1 MVLSMDGEDT
11 LCVLRE
17 SLSWQWYYEPSCNV
31 LRKVLRE
38 FHHWCCGWNLEALKG
53 QLTWG
58 WPSHFA
64 HQWQKWHWP
73 NDQWCVPLFHEP
85 QNLEEMLVTSPMMRS
100 LGGVETCKLENC
112 KDTDSWGTNLLNVLL
127 LLHRC
132 ERCWL
137 KCSQAFPRNWWEVFR
152 RRSLHCVSSCQLERW
167 CQEKSR
173 SKQWMPQHKLW
184 CLWSP
189 ESFPR
194 RNKHGVCHQGIS
206 ETLEF
211 VLTSRLDYQTG

>member
-1 MVLSMDGEDT
+1 MGKIRYAFSVSHYPGNDT
-11 LCVLRE
+11 MNLHVMT
-17 SLSWQWYYEPSCNV
+17 V

-137 KCSQAFPRNWWEVFR
+137 KCSQAFPRNWWEVFT
-152 RRSLHCVSSCQLERW
+152 LCQLLPAGKVMPGEI
-167 CQEKSR
+167 QE
-173 SKQWMPQHKLW
+173 
-184 CLWSP
+184 
-189 ESFPR
+189 
-194 RNKHGVCHQGIS
+194 
-206 ETLEF
+206 
-211 VLTSRLDYQTG
+211 

>member
-11 LCVLRE
+11 ICALLE
-17 SLSWQWYYEPSCNV
+17 SLSCQWYYEPPCNV
-31 LRKVLRE
+31 LRKVLWE
-38 FHHWCCGWNLEALKG
+38 FHRWCFGWD
-53 QLTWG
+53 LTWG

-64 HQWQKWHWP
+64 HQWQKGHWP
-73 NDQWCVPLFHEP
+73 NDQWHVPLFHKP
-85 QNLEEMLVTSPMMRS
+85 QKLEEMLATSPMMRS

-112 KDTDSWGTNLLNVLL
+112 KDTDSWGTNLLNELL

-132 ERCWL
+132 ERCWP
-137 KCSQAFPRNWWEVFR
+137 KCSQAFPQNWWEVFR
-152 RRSLHCVSSCQLERW
+152 MRSLQCVSSCQLEKW
-167 CQEKSR
+167 CNEKSR

-189 ESFPR
+189 ESFSQG
-194 RNKHGVCHQGIS
+194 NKHGVCCQGIS
-206 ETLEF
+206 ESLEF